1 MLALQR
7 PLHQRE
13 ILFIPSDFLVVEMLQ
28 KKNTESYHTNIKLN

>member
-28 KKNTESYHTNIKLN
+28 KKTQRAITRT